1 MAEENCY
8 HAYEE
13 VLPMIFNWK
22 ANSIKVLQ
30 TGEYSR
36 GDKWERKKEYA
47 QQLFLCAYLSSLG
60 WDREMIFEKW
70 KSIPN
75 KDFENGALG
84 EDEYE
89 SRFKLVYRRAMER
102 KYSNN
107 FTLDYD
113 KEHVIYQEEIDAI
126 NTIDAT
132 YVFRKYLF
140 NLLCLEKFYRDAEGK
155 FEITNDIRSYCFYH
169 ANNGK
174 LYSKSA
180 DNIIKSNIKAGR
192 PLETFCVRGWVYGKL
207 SFYRKNGTEALKFKD
222 PSEIIGK
229 SYGLIKEPHGI
240 CPRCGKTFVK
250 NGYTK
255 REICE
260 DCYKKVRQQNKNEH
274 KKIKRKAAKKARLEE
289 KQKQLMES

>member
-1 MAEENCY
+1 
-8 HAYEE
+8 
-13 VLPMIFNWK
+13 MIFNWK

-36 GDKWERKKEYA
+36 GDKWERKKEYT

-60 WDREMIFEKW
+60 WDRERIFEKW

-75 KDFENGALG
+75 KDFESGALE

-89 SRFKLVYRRAMER
+89 SRFKLIYKKAMEK

-107 FTLDYD
+107 FTLNYD

-126 NTIDAT
+126 NTIDTT

-140 NLLCLEKFYRDAEGK
+140 NLLCIEKFYMDAEGK
-155 FEITNDIRSYCFYH
+155 FEITNDIRAYCFYH
-169 ANNGK
+169 ANKGK
-174 LYSKSA
+174 LYANSVGNMI
-180 DNIIKSNIKAGR
+180 DSNIKTGR
-192 PLETFCVRGWVYGKL
+192 PLKTSCVRGKVYGGL
-207 SFYRKNGTEALKFKD
+207 SFCKKSGFEMIKFKD
-222 PSEIIGK
+222 PSEIIEK
-229 SYGLIKEPHGI
+229 SYGFIKQPLGI
-240 CPRCGKTFVK
+240 CPECGKTFIK

-260 DCYKKVRQQNKNEH
+260 DCYKKNRQKFINEYRKN
-274 KKIKRKAAKKARLEE
+274 KRKMKK
-289 KQKQLMES
+289 KSSFQKK

>member
-1 MAEENCY
+1 
-8 HAYEE
+8 
-13 VLPMIFNWK
+13 MIFNWK

-36 GDKWERKKEYA
+36 GDKWEIKKEYS

-60 WDREMIFEKW
+60 WSRERIFEKW

-75 KDFENGALG
+75 KDFENGTLG

-89 SRFKLVYRRAMER
+89 NRFRLIYERAMEK
-102 KYSNN
+102 KYSNS

-126 NTIDAT
+126 NTLDAT

-155 FEITNDIRSYCFYH
+155 FEKTNNIRAYCFYH

-174 LYSKSA
+174 LYNKSA
-180 DNIIKSNIKAGR
+180 ENIIKSNIKAGR
-192 PLETFCVRGWVYGKL
+192 PLETFCVRGWIYGKL
-207 SFYRKNGTEALKFKD
+207 SFYRKSGTEVLKFKD

-229 SYGLIKEPHGI
+229 SYDLIKEPYGI
-240 CPRCGKTFVK
+240 CPKCGKAFIK

-260 DCYKKVRQQNKNEH
+260 DCYKKERQDRKNEC
-274 KKIKRKAAKKARLEE
+274 KRSKRKAAKKAYLKE
-289 KQKQLMES
+289 K